1 MALKALGERLVIRS
15 VLDCPMDIYFA
26 NEKPLADA
34 ILADNPTEWNQLRHH
49 IYQNKAGYLKAKSV
63 TPQWIYGEDSCNA
76 LNTNEHQL
84 KGLAGSAGIVEGEVY
99 LVYGSENFAEFPQN
113 AILVARTTNPAW
125 TALFYRA
132 SGIITESGGPLSH
145 GAVTARELGLPAVMG
160 VHNILNILKNGQK
173 VRVDGQ
179 KGIIEILS

>member
-1 MALKALGERLVIRS
+1 MPNSTLPSSIKKTSSFVAGSPLPFYYRFISSAIREIYFSKISLIYPSRSQAENTHPKLILCSHRNSAFDGYVALKALGERLVIRS

-99 LVYGSENFAEFPQN
+99 LVYGSENFA
-113 AILVARTTNPAW
+113 
-125 TALFYRA
+125 
-132 SGIITESGGPLSH
+132 
-145 GAVTARELGLPAVMG
+145 
-160 VHNILNILKNGQK
+160 
-173 VRVDGQ
+173 
-179 KGIIEILS
+179 